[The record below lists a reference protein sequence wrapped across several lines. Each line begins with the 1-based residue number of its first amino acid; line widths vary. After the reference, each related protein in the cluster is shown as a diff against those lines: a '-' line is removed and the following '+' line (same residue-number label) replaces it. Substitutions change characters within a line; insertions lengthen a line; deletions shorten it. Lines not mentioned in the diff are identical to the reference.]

1 MNKNDV
7 VKVRGKDIGII
18 TIPSSDRFYNL
29 RKYKSL
35 NLVELENGKLIAVG
49 DDELEIIQQPVEE

>member
-1 MNKNDV
+1 MNKDDV
-7 VKVRGKDIGII
+7 VKVKGKDIGII

>member
-1 MNKNDV
+1 MNKDDV
-7 VKVRGKDIGII
+7 LKVKVKDIWII

>member
-18 TIPSSDRFYNL
+18 TIPSPDRFYNL

>member
-7 VKVRGKDIGII
+7 VKVREKDIGII

-49 DDELEIIQQPVEE
+49 DDELEIIQQPIEE

>member
-18 TIPSSDRFYNL
+18 TISSSDRFYNL
-29 RKYKSL
+29 RKYKNL
-35 NLVELENGKLIAVG
+35 NLVELENGRLIAVG

>member
-35 NLVELENGKLIAVG
+35 NLVELENGRLIAVG

>member
-18 TIPSSDRFYNL
+18 TISSSDRFYNL

-35 NLVELENGKLIAVG
+35 NLVELENGRLIAVG